1 MDSDPRYPKLFT
13 ADEANQLLPEL
24 MPAVEDMLA
33 GRAEILRL
41 RPDLESTLDK
51 AVRNGGS
58 PESGP
63 LLEAFD
69 RVKTAIE
76 RIQTH
81 GVLVKDVNSG
91 LLDFPAVRQGE
102 VVFLCWRVGEPSV
115 AFWHSIDGGFA
126 GRQPL

>member
-1 MDSDPRYPKLFT
+1 MVLNPRFPKLFT
-13 ADEANQLLPEL
+13 AEEANRLLPEL
-24 MPAVEDMLA
+24 MPDVEAMLA

-41 RPDLESTLDK
+41 RPDLEPTLDK

-69 RVKTAIE
+69 QVKAAIKA
-76 RIQTH
+76 IQKR

-91 LLDFPAVRQGE
+91 LLDFPAMRDGE
-102 VVFLCWRVGEPSV
+102 VVFLCWRIGEPEV
-115 AFWHSIDGGFA
+115 AYWHSLDGGFA

>member
-1 MDSDPRYPKLFT
+1 MVLNPRYPKLFT
-13 ADEANQLLPEL
+13 AEEANQLLPKL
-24 MPAVEDMLA
+24 MPIVEDMLA
-33 GRAEILRL
+33 GRGEILRL

-69 RVKTAIE
+69 RVKAAIKD
-76 RIQTH
+76 IQKH

-91 LLDFPAVRQGE
+91 LLDFPAVREGE
-102 VVFLCWRVGEPSV
+102 VVFLCWRMGEQKI
-115 AFWHSIDGGFA
+115 AYWHSIDGGFA

>member
-1 MDSDPRYPKLFT
+1 MLNPRYPKLFT
-13 ADEANQLLPEL
+13 AEEANRLLPEL
-24 MPAVEDMLA
+24 LPAVEDMLA
-33 GRAEILRL
+33 GRVEILRL

-69 RVKTAIE
+69 KVKAAIKS
-76 RIQTH
+76 IQKH

-91 LLDFPAVRQGE
+91 LLDFPAMRDGE
-102 VVFLCWRVGEPSV
+102 VVFLCWKVGEPQV
-115 AFWHSIDGGFA
+115 AYWHSIDGGFA

>member
-1 MDSDPRYPKLFT
+1 MNRRYPHIFT
-13 ADEANQLLPEL
+13 AEEANRLLPDL
-24 MPAVEDMLA
+24 LPSVQQMLS

-58 PESGP
+58 PESGA
-63 LLEAFD
+63 LLDAFD
-69 RVKTAIE
+69 QVKAAIRE
-76 RIQTH
+76 IQQH

-91 LLDFPAVRQGE
+91 LLDFPAMREGE
-102 VVFLCWRVGEPSV
+102 VVFLCWRVGESEI
-115 AFWHSIDGGFA
+115 AHWHAIDGGFA